1 MSAVTG
7 IINLRYD
14 FTNFY
19 FSILCFFKFY
29 PRMMMNP
36 AFWKTSSLK
45 FVIILASMLTNMKK
59 NFLHLC
65 NLLSSQVILLL
76 KFDFTSFLYFFS
88 HLVCDF
94 TNFFSVWNLLLSL
107 GPQVKYDMLTSNA
120 IQFLASV
127 ADRAQYKS
135 LFEQESTLASLCE
148 KIIVPNIEMR

>member
-1 MSAVTG
+1 M
-7 IINLRYD
+7 NL
-14 FTNFY
+14 
-19 FSILCFFKFY
+19 
-29 PRMMMNP
+29 

-65 NLLSSQVILLL
+65 NLLSNQVILLL
-76 KFDFTSFLYFFS
+76 KFDFTSFLYIFLS
-88 HLVCDF
+88 LVCDF

>member
-1 MSAVTG
+1 
-7 IINLRYD
+7 
-14 FTNFY
+14 
-19 FSILCFFKFY
+19 
-29 PRMMMNP
+29 MNP

-45 FVIILASMLTNMKK
+45 FVIILDSMLTNMKK

-76 KFDFTSFLYFFS
+76 KFDFTSFLYFFP
-88 HLVCDF
+88 LVCNF

>member
-1 MSAVTG
+1 MEDLKSQICDNIGLYAHKYEEEFSPFMQPFVQSG
-7 IINLRYD
+7 NIVISRV
-14 FTNFY
+14 FY
-19 FSILCFFKFY
+19 IFF
-29 PRMMMNP
+29 
-36 AFWKTSSLK
+36 
-45 FVIILASMLTNMKK
+45 
-59 NFLHLC
+59 
-65 NLLSSQVILLL
+65 
-76 KFDFTSFLYFFS
+76 
-88 HLVCDF
+88 HLVCNF